1 MLISEVCSAD
11 YSSPNSSLPI
21 SDLLFGKI
29 ISEGGCFP
37 SLLESLSSFIPQ
49 HVEEQALEVGCF
61 GKNREGG
68 CWPHVNFANTERT
81 GFCQGP
87 AGRLLFLPHL
97 PFSLVN
103 PQHLRLFSVSLD
115 YVHQILLPPR
125 SRSGTQELKEACR
138 LKIHAICHT
147 LCWKW

>member
-1 MLISEVCSAD
+1 MACTLFFSFSINFNLRGVFCELLLSQLFSF
-11 YSSPNSSLPI
+11 LI

-61 GKNREGG
+61 GKNRGG

-103 PQHLRLFSVSLD
+103 PQHLRLFSVSWTV
-115 YVHQILLPPR
+115 YIRFYCPR
-125 SRSGTQELKEACR
+125 GAGQELR
-138 LKIHAICHT
+138 S
-147 LCWKW
+147 